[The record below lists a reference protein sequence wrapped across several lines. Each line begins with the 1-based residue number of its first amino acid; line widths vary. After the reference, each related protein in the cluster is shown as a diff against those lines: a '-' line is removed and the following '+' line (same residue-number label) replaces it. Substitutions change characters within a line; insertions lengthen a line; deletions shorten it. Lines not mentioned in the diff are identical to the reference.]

1 MPKFARRH
9 WPLLLALGVGLALR
23 VALWGRLPRLGF
35 VGDEAEYL
43 ASADWLALGRG
54 FAWHTQYLWTRAPL
68 YPLFLA
74 AHIALFGRALE
85 PIFVTQTALSLLNV
99 ALVYLLTLQIGGGRR
114 AAAGIAALLAALYL
128 PLAIYAQ
135 LLLSETLFIALL
147 LGAFLCLGAWGGQK
161 AKGKRQEPDGA
172 ARRWLAPSTL
182 LLAASGVLLG
192 LATLTRGLTLGFMP
206 ILAGWLL
213 WMLLKHRQKGQS
225 WRPIAAQFCLLPF
238 AFCITLVPWSVYAS
252 RAYGGLVVV
261 DTTGAFNLLLGART
275 AFDGKRD
282 DAPTRNFVL
291 ALLPQP
297 GRTSAERVALLAPRR
312 AEDGSLEKNGACLY
326 AAADPRI
333 LAALERP
340 PEQISQAERQ
350 QLISAEAVCLLR
362 AAPGAFV
369 QKSLLELIDLFQI
382 NYTGDERLA
391 REFALGRLPPWYV
404 LALFLLDD
412 TLYVL
417 TLPLAVLGWAILRT
431 HSATRPQDSALR
443 TQDSGLRTQDSGL
456 STQDSGLRTQDSGL
470 RTQDS
475 GLSTLI
481 GLWLLFNLA
490 AAPLLF
496 AINRFRVPLMPF
508 MFVLAGYAL
517 AQLPQFGPSL
527 RTRYGQACGAL
538 AALLLLVA
546 ATPYAYL
553 EPRAP
558 GAPARLASYLGPPP
572 SSLALTRIAL
582 MTRPGYLAERALA
595 NALGAGDSAA
605 AQAALARPELPAY
618 SAAVGLPLLDGLE
631 GQPGAGLDRLA
642 QSPTRPLEQWQTAI
656 VAGELFRQL
665 GDLGAARRELGPEL
679 VDSQNPVAWA
689 WEWLFPPVLS
699 GGLLV
704 VADDNDLGYLR
715 GFYLGGYDAQMQRPD
730 GSLGATT
737 RWASGEAWLRFPGAA
752 SGGPQQL
759 CLLAS
764 SLGWPADLPQ
774 PTVTAWI
781 GAEALGSFTPG
792 PALAEHCLPLP
803 PRPASESLVIRLVA
817 PTFVPDAL
825 DLLGQQGPQVGQLR
839 LLAFQLDAAEVR

>member
-1 MPKFARRH
+1 MFQLARRH

-85 PIFVTQTALSLLNV
+85 PIFATQTALSLLNV
-99 ALVYLLTLQIGGGRR
+99 ALVYLLALQLGGGRR
-114 AAAGIAALLAALYL
+114 AAGIAALLAALYL

-135 LLLSETLFIALL
+135 LLLSETLFITLL
-147 LGAFLCLGAWGGQK
+147 LGAFVCLGAWGRQNAKCKMQK
-161 AKGKRQEPDGA
+161 PDSA
-172 ARRWLAPSTL
+172 ARWWVCHV
-182 LLAASGVLLG
+182 LLATAGGLFG

-225 WRPIAAQFCLLPF
+225 WRSVMGCFCILHF
-238 AFCITLVPWSVYAS
+238 AFCIIVLPWSVYAS

-297 GRTSAERVALLAPRR
+297 GRSSEERVALLAPRR
-312 AEDGSLEKNGACLY
+312 AEDGSVEKNGACLY

-350 QLISAEAVCLLR
+350 QLISAEALCLLR

-417 TLPLAVLGWAILRT
+417 TLPLAVLGWAIFRT
-431 HSATRPQDSALR
+431 HSATRA
-443 TQDSGLRTQDSGL
+443 QDSGL
-456 STQDSGLRTQDSGL
+456 STLHSALSTQHSAL
-470 RTQDS
+470 STQHS
-475 GLSTLI
+475 ALCTLI

-517 AQLPQFGPSL
+517 AQLPQLGPAL
-527 RTRYGQACGAL
+527 RTRYVQACGAL

-582 MTRPGYLAERALA
+582 AARPGYLAERALA
-595 NALGAGDSAA
+595 TALGAGDSAA

-631 GQPGAGLDRLA
+631 GRPAAGLDRLA

-656 VAGELFRQL
+656 VAGELFRQMGEL
-665 GDLGAARRELGPEL
+665 DAARRELGPEL

-689 WEWLFPPVLS
+689 WEWLFPPALS
-699 GGLLV
+699 GGLLA

-774 PTVTAWI
+774 PTVTAWL
-781 GAEALGSFTPG
+781 GTEPLGSFAPG
-792 PALAEHCLPLP
+792 PALAEHCVPLP
-803 PRPASESLVIRLVA
+803 PRPAGESLIIRLTA

>member
-362 AAPGAFV
+362 VAPGAFV

-443 TQDSGLRTQDSGL
+443 TQDS
-456 STQDSGLRTQDSGL
+456 
-470 RTQDS
+470 
-475 GLSTLI
+475 
-481 GLWLLFNLA
+481 
-490 AAPLLF
+490 
-496 AINRFRVPLMPF
+496 
-508 MFVLAGYAL
+508 AL
-517 AQLPQFGPSL
+517 
-527 RTRYGQACGAL
+527 
-538 AALLLLVA
+538 
-546 ATPYAYL
+546 
-553 EPRAP
+553 
-558 GAPARLASYLGPPP
+558 
-572 SSLALTRIAL
+572 
-582 MTRPGYLAERALA
+582 
-595 NALGAGDSAA
+595 
-605 AQAALARPELPAY
+605 
-618 SAAVGLPLLDGLE
+618 
-631 GQPGAGLDRLA
+631 
-642 QSPTRPLEQWQTAI
+642 
-656 VAGELFRQL
+656 
-665 GDLGAARRELGPEL
+665 
-679 VDSQNPVAWA
+679 
-689 WEWLFPPVLS
+689 
-699 GGLLV
+699 
-704 VADDNDLGYLR
+704 
-715 GFYLGGYDAQMQRPD
+715 
-730 GSLGATT
+730 
-737 RWASGEAWLRFPGAA
+737 
-752 SGGPQQL
+752 
-759 CLLAS
+759 
-764 SLGWPADLPQ
+764 
-774 PTVTAWI
+774 
-781 GAEALGSFTPG
+781 
-792 PALAEHCLPLP
+792 
-803 PRPASESLVIRLVA
+803 
-817 PTFVPDAL
+817 
-825 DLLGQQGPQVGQLR
+825 
-839 LLAFQLDAAEVR
+839 